1 MAGTMIEE
9 LSCIETKPGITHQL
23 YILKEVSSLQATLT
37 LCLSFAFDYV
47 FDWLLYHSASYVT
60 RYVISCER

>member
-47 FDWLLYHSASYVT
+47 LYHSASYVT